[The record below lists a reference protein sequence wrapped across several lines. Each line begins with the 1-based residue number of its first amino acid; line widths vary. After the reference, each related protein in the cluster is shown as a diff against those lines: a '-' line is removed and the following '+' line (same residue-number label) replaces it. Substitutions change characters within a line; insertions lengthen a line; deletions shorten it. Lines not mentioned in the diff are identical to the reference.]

1 MRAHQCASNRWM
13 RKHHKLHLKSQALL
27 PALATSPEKDKP
39 FQCQSNHASFSEVT
53 LAVRPEEAANG
64 RALGMGWRTKTAGA
78 GSAAAKIIASLIARS
93 RATATNLHP
102 TSQVWG
108 EDVVGIKMPPSK
120 QLSSRLQ
127 LEKVMM
133 VQLQAQQLMQPSQ
146 PSADGPGLG
155 AEGNG
160 ALSSATSEVEKGGSS
175 SCQSCDHGTIGG
187 SHSVA
192 EVSAYAQLEGDAAV
206 KH

>member
-27 PALATSPEKDKP
+27 PAMQQIREKDKP
-39 FQCQSNHASFSEVT
+39 LQCQSNHASFSEVT

-64 RALGMGWRTKTAGA
+64 RALGMGWRTKTAGV

-102 TSQVWG
+102 SSQVWG
-108 EDVVGIKMPPSK
+108 EDVVGIKMPPTK
-120 QLSSRLQ
+120 QLPSRLQ

-133 VQLQAQQLMQPSQ
+133 VQLQAQQLMQPPLSRVLMVQDWVLRAMGLYLVQ
-146 PSADGPGLG
+146 PRRWKRGEL
-155 AEGNG
+155 
-160 ALSSATSEVEKGGSS
+160 
-175 SCQSCDHGTIGG
+175 
-187 SHSVA
+187 
-192 EVSAYAQLEGDAAV
+192 QLPV
-206 KH
+206 L